1 MRICRFWLNTLIWSS
16 QYNPAPF
23 IELLMLLLAM
33 VLLVVWGFV
42 PHWAYLV
49 LSLSY
54 GIGASVS
61 ISVRE
66 AIAHS
71 PQAQAAQVTT
81 VVLIITSIYVLF
93 T

>member
-1 MRICRFWLNTLIWSS
+1 MRICRFWLDALVWSS
-16 QYNPAPF
+16 QHNPAAF
-23 IELLMLLLAM
+23 VELLMIALAM
-33 VLLVVWGFV
+33 VLLIVRGFV

-49 LSLSY
+49 LGLSY

-66 AIAHS
+66 TIAHS

-81 VVLIITSIYVLF
+81 VVLIITSIYVLSP
-93 T
+93 

>member
-1 MRICRFWLNTLIWSS
+1 MRTCRFWLNTLIWSS

-23 IELLMLLLAM
+23 VELLMLLLAM
-33 VLLVVWGFV
+33 VLLVVWSFV

-66 AIAHS
+66 AIARS
-71 PQAQAAQVTT
+71 PQAQVAQLTT
-81 VVLIITSIYVLF
+81 IVLIITSFYVLF
-93 T
+93 A

>member
-1 MRICRFWLNTLIWSS
+1 MRICRFWLNALVWSS
-16 QYNPAPF
+16 QYHPAAF
-23 IELLMLLLAM
+23 VELLMLLLAM
-33 VLLVVWGFV
+33 VLLVVWSFI

-54 GIGASVS
+54 GIGASIS

-66 AIAHS
+66 VLAHS